1 MRFLASIFLST
12 TLLLSTMGLSVWK
25 HYCGGELAHAQVVT
39 THTPEKH
46 CEADQKKQ
54 HCQNCEDQEKTPGH
68 CEKEEQP
75 AQHKG
80 NCCNNEVETLKVA
93 DPFLAV
99 SHAFQVNLTPTL
111 IALKPYRASLS
122 GTAFN
127 TTPHNYRNSLS
138 HALPAVTHGIRV
150 FVQSFQL

>member
-12 TLLLSTMGLSVWK
+12 TLLLSTTGLSVWK
-25 HYCGGELAHAQVVT
+25 HYCGGELAHAEVVT
-39 THTPEKH
+39 TQTPEKH
-46 CEADQKKQ
+46 CGADQEKQ
-54 HCQNCEDQEKTPGH
+54 HCQNCEDQEETPGH
-68 CEKEEQP
+68 CQKEEQP

-99 SHAFQVNLTPTL
+99 SHAFQVNLTPVL
-111 IALKPYRASLS
+111 IALKPYWNSLS
-122 GTAFN
+122 DTAFN
-127 TTPHNYRNSLS
+127 TTTHLSRNPVS
-138 HALPAVTHGIRV
+138 HALPAVTPGIRV